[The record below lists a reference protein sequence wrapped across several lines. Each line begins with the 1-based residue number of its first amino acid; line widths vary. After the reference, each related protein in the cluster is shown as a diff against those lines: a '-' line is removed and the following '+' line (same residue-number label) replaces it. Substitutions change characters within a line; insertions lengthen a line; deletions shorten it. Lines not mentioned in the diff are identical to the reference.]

1 MQPHFFLIPVR
12 YNKHKD
18 IVLGIHL
25 CGKGDCSV
33 GKNASMELDKQTQFL
48 GPDSHAGRGEPT
60 SVNCLLTSY
69 VSRNIH
75 FHTDACM
82 HKMKF
87 KMLSEYTDFCTFQRR
102 LPSSNFLSSLPFF
115 LFVSSLVESRI
126 FYLYDLDLL
135 LSSCHLRA
143 IIYSWKLNWK
153 LHSILKKHHFSIPI
167 SFL

>member
-1 MQPHFFLIPVR
+1 MSHKVFFFFSLPTQKQSTRNLKCNRTFFIPVR

-25 CGKGDCSV
+25 CGEGDCSV

-48 GPDSHAGRGEPT
+48 GPDSHAWRGEPT

-87 KMLSEYTDFCTFQRR
+87 KMLSLSTPIFVPFRGDFLLRTFSLLYPFSYLWVHWLNLVYFIYTIWIYCY
-102 LPSSNFLSSLPFF
+102 L
-115 LFVSSLVESRI
+115 LVTWG
-126 FYLYDLDLL
+126 L
-135 LSSCHLRA
+135 
-143 IIYSWKLNWK
+143 
-153 LHSILKKHHFSIPI
+153 
-167 SFL
+167 